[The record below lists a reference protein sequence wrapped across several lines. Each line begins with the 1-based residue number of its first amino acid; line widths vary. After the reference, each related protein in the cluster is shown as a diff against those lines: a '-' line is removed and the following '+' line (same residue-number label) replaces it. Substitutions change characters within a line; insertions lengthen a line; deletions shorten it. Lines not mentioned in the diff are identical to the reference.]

1 MNIKVF
7 RMKKKT
13 IWITLLVIFIIIQ
26 LVPSGRP
33 EVINKN
39 PNDLLL
45 NNSVPQNVEKM
56 LRAACYDCHSNES
69 VYPWYAYVAPVSF
82 LVSRDIRVGRKEL
95 NFSDWKSLEKMD
107 QAKLLDK
114 IIEEVEEEEMPMAI
128 YLPLHPEAKLS
139 TADRKALTD
148 WAEHFAESLFE

>member
-1 MNIKVF
+1 
-7 RMKKKT
+7 MKKKT
-13 IWITLLVIFIIIQ
+13 IWIILLVIIVVIQ
-26 LVPSGRP
+26 LIPSGRP
-33 EVINKN
+33 AVTMNN

-45 NNSVPQNVEKM
+45 NNEVPVKVEKM

-82 LVSRDIRVGRKEL
+82 LVSRDIRVGREEL

-114 IIEEVEEEEMPMAI
+114 IIEEVEEEEMPMVI
-128 YLPLHPEAKLS
+128 YPPLHPEAKLS
-139 TADRKALTD
+139 DEDRKVLMD
-148 WAEHFAESLFE
+148 WAESFAESLFE